1 MMTTAEQWVQGAR
14 PKTLYAAIAP
24 VLVGT
29 AFAGYNASLLHF
41 FLALIVALSLQIG
54 VNYANDFSDGIKGT
68 DNDRVGPIRLVASGL
83 AKPIRVRNAAFLSF
97 ALAALAGLLL
107 SYRTSWALIP
117 IGLISIAAAW
127 GYTAGSKPYGYMG
140 FGEASVFIF
149 FGVIATNGTY
159 FVHVEQLSS
168 EVLLAS
174 FALGAL
180 SCAILTLNNL
190 RDLPKDAQVGKRTLA
205 VILGDAQSRNL
216 YRWLIFFALVISA
229 ALSIFSPYYLIALIS
244 APLAIKSVRSVK
256 QGASGMELVDL
267 LAKTGRIQII
277 YAAALSL
284 AALLV
289 AR

>member
-1 MMTTAEQWVQGAR
+1 
-14 PKTLYAAIAP
+14 
-24 VLVGT
+24 
-29 AFAGYNASLLHF
+29 
-41 FLALIVALSLQIG
+41 
-54 VNYANDFSDGIKGT
+54 
-68 DNDRVGPIRLVASGL
+68 VASGL
-83 AKPIRVRNAAFLSF
+83 AKPETVRNAAFLSF
-97 ALAALAGLLL
+97 ALSAFSGLLL
-107 SYRTSWALIP
+107 SYRTSWVLIP

-140 FGEASVFIF
+140 FGEVSVFIF

-159 FVHVEQLSS
+159 YVHVEQLSS

-180 SCAILTLNNL
+180 SCAILVLNNL
-190 RDLPKDAQVGKRTLA
+190 RDLPRDSQVGKRTLA
-205 VILGDAQSRNL
+205 VIIGDPQSRDL

-229 ALSIFSPYYLIALIS
+229 ALSIFSPYYLLALIS
-244 APLAIKSVRSVK
+244 APLAIKSVRAVK
-256 QGASGMELVDL
+256 TGASGMELVDL

-277 YAAALSL
+277 YALALSL

>member
-1 MMTTAEQWVQGAR
+1 MTTADQWLQGAR
-14 PKTLYAAIAP
+14 PKTLYASIAP

-41 FLALIVALSLQIG
+41 FLALSVALSLQIG
-54 VNYANDFSDGIKGT
+54 VNYANDYADGIKGT
-68 DNDRVGPIRLVASGL
+68 DDNRVGPIRLVASGL
-83 AKPIRVRNAAFLSF
+83 AKPESVRSVAFLSF
-97 ALAALAGLLL
+97 ALAALSGLLL
-107 SYRTSWALIP
+107 SYRTSWVLIP

-140 FGEASVFIF
+140 FGEVSVFIF
-149 FGVIATNGTY
+149 FGVFATNGTY
-159 FVHVEQLSS
+159 YVHVEQLSS

-180 SCAILTLNNL
+180 SCAILVLNNL
-190 RDLPKDAQVGKRTLA
+190 RDLPRDSEVGKKTLA
-205 VILGDAQSRNL
+205 VIIGDSQSRDL

-229 ALSIFSPYYLIALIS
+229 ALSILSPYYLLALIS
-244 APLAIKSVRSVK
+244 APLAIKSVRAVK
-256 QGASGMELVDL
+256 AGASGMELVEL
-267 LAKTGRIQII
+267 LAKTGRIQIV
-277 YAAALSL
+277 YALALSL

>member
-1 MMTTAEQWVQGAR
+1 MTTAEQWVQGAR

-24 VLVGT
+24 VLVCT

-41 FLALIVALSLQIG
+41 FLALTVALSPQIG
-54 VNYANDFSDGIKGT
+54 VNYANDYSDGIKGT

-83 AKPIRVRNAAFLSF
+83 AKPIRVKNAAFLSF

-117 IGLISIAAAW
+117 LGLISIAAAW

-140 FGEASVFIF
+140 FGEVSVFIF

-205 VILGDAQSRNL
+205 VILGDAQSRDL

-256 QGASGMELVDL
+256 QDASGMELVDL

>member
-1 MMTTAEQWVQGAR
+1 MTTAEQWLQGAR

-29 AFAGYNASLLHF
+29 AFAGYNASLLNF
-41 FLALIVALSLQIG
+41 FLALIVALTLQIG
-54 VNYANDFSDGIKGT
+54 VNYANDYSDGIKGA

-83 AKPIRVRNAAFLSF
+83 AKPIKVRNAAFLSF

-140 FGEASVFIF
+140 FGEVSVFIF

-205 VILGDAQSRNL
+205 VIIGDAQSRDL

-229 ALSIFSPYYLIALIS
+229 ALSIFSPYYLMALIS

>member
-1 MMTTAEQWVQGAR
+1 MTTAEQWVQGAR

-41 FLALIVALSLQIG
+41 FLALTVALSLQIG
-54 VNYANDFSDGIKGT
+54 VNYANDYSDGIKGT

-83 AKPIRVRNAAFLSF
+83 AKPIKVRNAAFLSF

-127 GYTAGSKPYGYMG
+127 GYTAGSNPYGYMG
-140 FGEASVFIF
+140 FGEVSVFIF

-159 FVHVEQLSS
+159 YVHVEEFSS
-168 EVLLAS
+168 QVLLAS

-205 VILGDAQSRNL
+205 VILGDAQSRDL

>member
-1 MMTTAEQWVQGAR
+1 MTTPEQWVQGAR

-41 FLALIVALSLQIG
+41 FLALIVALFLQIG
-54 VNYANDFSDGIKGT
+54 VNYANDYSDGIKGT

-83 AKPIRVRNAAFLSF
+83 AKPIRVKNAAFLSF

-117 IGLISIAAAW
+117 LGLISIAAAW

-140 FGEASVFIF
+140 FGEVSVFIF

-205 VILGDAQSRNL
+205 VIIGDEQSRDL

>member
-1 MMTTAEQWVQGAR
+1 MTTAEQWLQGAR

-29 AFAGYNASLLHF
+29 AFAGYNASLLDF

-54 VNYANDFSDGIKGT
+54 VNYANDYSDGIKGA

-83 AKPIRVRNAAFLSF
+83 AKPIQVRNVAFLSF
-97 ALAALAGLLL
+97 ALAALAGFVL

-127 GYTAGSKPYGYMG
+127 GYTAGSKPYGYLG
-140 FGEASVFIF
+140 FGEVSVFIF

-159 FVHVEQLSS
+159 YVHVEELSS
-168 EVLLAS
+168 QVLLAS

-180 SCAILTLNNL
+180 SCAILVLNNL
-190 RDLPKDAQVGKRTLA
+190 RDLPKDAQVGKKTLA
-205 VILGDAQSRNL
+205 VIIGDAQSRDL

-229 ALSIFSPYYLIALIS
+229 ALSIFSPYYLMALIS
-244 APLAIKSVRSVK
+244 TPLATKSVRSVK
-256 QGASGMELVDL
+256 QGASGMELVEL

>member
-1 MMTTAEQWVQGAR
+1 
-14 PKTLYAAIAP
+14 
-24 VLVGT
+24 
-29 AFAGYNASLLHF
+29 
-41 FLALIVALSLQIG
+41 LIVALFLQIG
-54 VNYANDFSDGIKGT
+54 VNYANDYSDGIKGT

-83 AKPIRVRNAAFLSF
+83 AKPIKVRNAAFLSF

-140 FGEASVFIF
+140 FGEVSVFIF

-168 EVLLAS
+168 QVLLAS
-174 FALGAL
+174 FALGTL

-205 VILGDAQSRNL
+205 VILGDAQSRDL

>member
-1 MMTTAEQWVQGAR
+1 MTTAEQWLQGAR

-41 FLALIVALSLQIG
+41 LLALSVSLSLQIG
-54 VNYANDFSDGIKGT
+54 VNYANDYSDGIKGT
-68 DNDRVGPIRLVASGL
+68 DNDRLGPIRLVASGL
-83 AKPIRVRNAAFLSF
+83 AKPNTVRSAAFLSF
-97 ALAALAGLLL
+97 ALAAISGLLL
-107 SYRTSWALIP
+107 SYRTSWVLIP
-117 IGLISIAAAW
+117 IGLI
-127 GYTAGSKPYGYMG
+127 YMG
-140 FGEASVFIF
+140 FGEVSVFIF

-159 FVHVEQLSS
+159 YVHVEQLSS

-180 SCAILTLNNL
+180 SCAILVLNNL
-190 RDLPKDAQVGKRTLA
+190 RDLPKDSQVEKRTLA
-205 VILGDAQSRNL
+205 VIIGDAQSRDL

-229 ALSIFSPYYLIALIS
+229 ALSITSPYYLLALVS
-244 APLAIKSVRSVK
+244 APLAIKSVRAVK

>member
-1 MMTTAEQWVQGAR
+1 MTTAEQWLQGAR

-41 FLALIVALSLQIG
+41 FLALTVALSLQIG
-54 VNYANDFSDGIKGT
+54 VNYANDYSDGIKGT
-68 DNDRVGPIRLVASGL
+68 DNDRLGPIRLVASGL
-83 AKPIRVRNAAFLSF
+83 AKQESVRNAAFLSF
-97 ALAALAGLLL
+97 ALAGIAGLLL
-107 SYRTSWALIP
+107 SYRISWALIP
-117 IGLISIAAAW
+117 IGFISIAAAW

-140 FGEASVFIF
+140 FGELSVFIF

-159 FVHVEQLSS
+159 YVHVEQLSS

-180 SCAILTLNNL
+180 SCAILVLNNL
-190 RDLPKDAQVGKRTLA
+190 RDLPKDFQVGKRTLA
-205 VILGDAQSRNL
+205 VIMGDSQSRDL

-229 ALSIFSPYYLIALIS
+229 ALSIFSPYYLLALIS
-244 APLAIKSVRSVK
+244 APLATKSVRAVK
-256 QGASGMELVDL
+256 TGASGMELVDL

-277 YAAALSL
+277 YALALSL

>member
-1 MMTTAEQWVQGAR
+1 MSRSNGGIIGKAN
-14 PKTLYAAIAP
+14 AP
-24 VLVGT
+24 T
-29 AFAGYNASLLHF
+29 S
-41 FLALIVALSLQIG
+41 
-54 VNYANDFSDGIKGT
+54 T
-68 DNDRVGPIRLVASGL
+68 VASGMWSLAAAEL
-83 AKPIRVRNAAFLSF
+83 AKRGGNWPDLFSGT
-97 ALAALAGLLL
+97 ALRLDFNETTTLD
-107 SYRTSWALIP
+107 SRITF
-117 IGLISIAAAW
+117 
-127 GYTAGSKPYGYMG
+127 TR
-140 FGEASVFIF
+140 
-149 FGVIATNGTY
+149 ATNGTY

-205 VILGDAQSRNL
+205 VILGDAQSRDL

-229 ALSIFSPYYLIALIS
+229 ALSIFSPYYLLALIS

>member
-1 MMTTAEQWVQGAR
+1 MTTAEQWVQGAR

-41 FLALIVALSLQIG
+41 FLALIVALFLQIG
-54 VNYANDFSDGIKGT
+54 VNYAKDYSDGIKGT
-68 DNDRVGPIRLVASGL
+68 DNHRVGPIRLVASGL

-127 GYTAGSKPYGYMG
+127 GYTAGSKPYGDVG
-140 FGEASVFIF
+140 FGEGSVFIF

-168 EVLLAS
+168 QVLLAS
-174 FALGAL
+174 FALGTL

-205 VILGDAQSRNL
+205 VILGDAQSRDL

>member
-1 MMTTAEQWVQGAR
+1 MTTAEHWLQGAR

-41 FLALIVALSLQIG
+41 FLALIVALFLQIG
-54 VNYANDFSDGIKGT
+54 VNYANDYSDGIKGT

-97 ALAALAGLLL
+97 ILAALAGLLL

-140 FGEASVFIF
+140 FGEVSVFIF

-205 VILGDAQSRNL
+205 VILGDAQSRDL

-256 QGASGMELVDL
+256 QGASGIELVDL

>member
-1 MMTTAEQWVQGAR
+1 MTTAEQWLQGAR

-29 AFAGYNASLLHF
+29 AFAGYNASLLNF

-54 VNYANDFSDGIKGT
+54 VNYANDYSDGIKGA

-83 AKPIRVRNAAFLSF
+83 AKPIQVRNAAFLSF
-97 ALAALAGLLL
+97 ALAALAGFVL

-127 GYTAGSKPYGYMG
+127 GYTAGSKPYGYLG
-140 FGEASVFIF
+140 FGEVSVFIF

-159 FVHVEQLSS
+159 YVHVEELSS
-168 EVLLAS
+168 QVLLAS

-180 SCAILTLNNL
+180 SCAILVLNNL

-205 VILGDAQSRNL
+205 VIIGDAQSRDL
-216 YRWLIFFALVISA
+216 YRWLIFFALAISG

-244 APLAIKSVRSVK
+244 APLATKSVRSVK
-256 QGASGMELVDL
+256 QGASGMELVEL

>member
-1 MMTTAEQWVQGAR
+1 MTTAEQWVQGAR

-24 VLVGT
+24 VVVGT

-54 VNYANDFSDGIKGT
+54 VNYSNDYSDGIKGT

-83 AKPIRVRNAAFLSF
+83 AKPIKVRNAAFLSF

-107 SYRTSWALIP
+107 SNRTSWALIP

-140 FGEASVFIF
+140 FGEVSVFIF

-159 FVHVEQLSS
+159 YVHVEQLST

-205 VILGDAQSRNL
+205 VIIGDAQCRDL

-256 QGASGMELVDL
+256 QGSSGMELVDL

-277 YAAALSL
+277 YAIALSL

>member
-1 MMTTAEQWVQGAR
+1 MTTTEQWVQGAR
-14 PKTLYAAIAP
+14 PKTLNAAIAP

-41 FLALIVALSLQIG
+41 FLALIVALFLQIG
-54 VNYANDFSDGIKGT
+54 VNYANDYSDGIKGT

-97 ALAALAGLLL
+97 VLAALAGLLL

-140 FGEASVFIF
+140 FGEVSVFIF

-205 VILGDAQSRNL
+205 VIIGDAQSRDL

-256 QGASGMELVDL
+256 QGASGIELVDL

>member
-1 MMTTAEQWVQGAR
+1 
-14 PKTLYAAIAP
+14 
-24 VLVGT
+24 
-29 AFAGYNASLLHF
+29 
-41 FLALIVALSLQIG
+41 
-54 VNYANDFSDGIKGT
+54 
-68 DNDRVGPIRLVASGL
+68 VASGL

-97 ALAALAGLLL
+97 ILAALAGLLL

-140 FGEASVFIF
+140 FGEVSVFIF

-205 VILGDAQSRNL
+205 VIIGDAQSRDL

-229 ALSIFSPYYLIALIS
+229 ALSIFSPFYLLALIS

>member
-1 MMTTAEQWVQGAR
+1 MTTAEQWVQGAR

-41 FLALIVALSLQIG
+41 FLALIVALFLQIG
-54 VNYANDFSDGIKGT
+54 VNYANDYSDGIKGT

-140 FGEASVFIF
+140 FGEVSVSPRPPDARS
-149 FGVIATNGTY
+149 ATPRA
-159 FVHVEQLSS
+159 V
-168 EVLLAS
+168 
-174 FALGAL
+174 
-180 SCAILTLNNL
+180 
-190 RDLPKDAQVGKRTLA
+190 PVGL
-205 VILGDAQSRNL
+205 
-216 YRWLIFFALVISA
+216 
-229 ALSIFSPYYLIALIS
+229 
-244 APLAIKSVRSVK
+244 
-256 QGASGMELVDL
+256 
-267 LAKTGRIQII
+267 
-277 YAAALSL
+277 
-284 AALLV
+284 
-289 AR
+289 

>member
-1 MMTTAEQWVQGAR
+1 MTTAEQWVQGAR

-41 FLALIVALSLQIG
+41 FLALIVALFLQIG
-54 VNYANDFSDGIKGT
+54 VNYANDYSDGIKGT

-83 AKPIRVRNAAFLSF
+83 AKPIKVRNAAFLSL
-97 ALAALAGLLL
+97 ALAALAGFML

-140 FGEASVFIF
+140 FGEVSVFIF

-205 VILGDAQSRNL
+205 VILGDAQSRDL

-229 ALSIFSPYYLIALIS
+229 ALSIFSPYYLLALIS

-256 QGASGMELVDL
+256 QGASGIELVDL

>member
-1 MMTTAEQWVQGAR
+1 MTTAEQWLQGAR

-41 FLALIVALSLQIG
+41 FLALIVALFLQIG
-54 VNYANDFSDGIKGT
+54 VNYANDYSDGIKGT
-68 DNDRVGPIRLVASGL
+68 DNDRVGPNRLVASGL

-97 ALAALAGLLL
+97 VLAALAGLLL

-140 FGEASVFIF
+140 FGEVSVFIF

-205 VILGDAQSRNL
+205 VIIGDAQSRDL